1 MSGSLSKTTNFHL
14 NTDSNHFCCTN
25 TRQEKQISLNN
36 VAGHKQDIHIKQR
49 QQSTNQSEDRN
60 SELIKQ
66 GYCDGKNHIGACIL
80 TGAIHGHHS
89 SSILNIFMYR

>member
-14 NTDSNHFCCTN
+14 NTDSNHFYCTN
-25 TRQEKQISLNN
+25 TSQEKRISLNN